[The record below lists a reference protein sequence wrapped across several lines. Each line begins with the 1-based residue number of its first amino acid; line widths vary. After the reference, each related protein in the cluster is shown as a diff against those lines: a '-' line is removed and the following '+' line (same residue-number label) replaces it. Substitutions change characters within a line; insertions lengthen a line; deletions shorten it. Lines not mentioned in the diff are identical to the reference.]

1 MKILVCVKEVPD
13 LGPDTEIKI
22 DDSTGWIREDDSSR
36 YMMNRFDEF
45 AVEEAIRIKEIIP
58 DSTVDALT
66 IGQERSQ
73 AVVRRAMGMGADHG
87 IHMLNDSKGY
97 LDPFYIADLICKVV
111 NQKKYDLILTGVMAE
126 DTQQGL
132 TGPILA
138 EMLNIPFSTSV
149 VQAEI
154 CDDNPTVQ
162 VEKEMEG
169 GKREVWK
176 LKLPCLLTI
185 QSGINQ
191 PRYPALSKVLK
202 AKKAELESFRADEL
216 SSSPALQS
224 VKHLAFPKKQPTG
237 RFLEGSAQDKA
248 RELVDLLM
256 EKSFFK

>member
-1 MKILVCVKEVPD
+1 MNILVCVKEVPD

-22 DDSTGWIREDDSSR
+22 DDSTGWIKEDDSSR

-45 AVEEAIRIKEIIP
+45 VVEEAIRIKEIIP
-58 DSTVDALT
+58 NSTVDALT
-66 IGQERSQ
+66 VGHERSQ

-87 IHMLNDSKGY
+87 IHILDESKGY
-97 LDPFYIADLICKVV
+97 PDPFYIADLICKVAS
-111 NQKKYDLILTGVMAE
+111 QKEYDLILAGVMAE

-138 EMLNIPFSTSV
+138 ETLNIPFSTSV

-154 CDDNPTVQ
+154 HDDIPTIQ

-176 LKLPCLLTI
+176 LRLPCLLTI

-202 AKKAELESFRADEL
+202 AKKAELENFRADEL
-216 SSSPALQS
+216 KPSPARQS
-224 VKHLAFPKKQPTG
+224 VQKLSFPNKQRTG
-237 RFLEGSAQDKA
+237 RFLEGTPQDKA